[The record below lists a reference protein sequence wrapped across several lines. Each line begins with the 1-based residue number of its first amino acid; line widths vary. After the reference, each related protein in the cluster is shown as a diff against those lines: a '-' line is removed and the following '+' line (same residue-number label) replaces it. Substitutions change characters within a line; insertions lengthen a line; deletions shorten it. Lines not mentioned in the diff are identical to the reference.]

1 MKFHCLKFC
10 LVALVIATSACKESS
25 SDKSSLNRIQP
36 LSRSLKLTDK
46 GSLQG
51 HSDAEFTL
59 VGQAKAPKIN
69 GKSLEATKVFVQN
82 RFAYVVYNEPGL
94 AGLGAVETIDVL
106 NAKKTRSLQLLRFR
120 SYKVNA
126 VFATGDRLFIAGH
139 QGHHLKPK
147 GYLRVMKLRNGV
159 PAEQLALI
167 TLPHSDASAV
177 FVKDSLIYISSAGDG
192 GLTLLNDSYEVVG
205 ESRIFGAQGISAP
218 LFSSSVFVLGGQQ
231 GKVNAFSTSALISTR
246 IPQAMVPSGSV
257 HLSKSQ
263 RFEIEGDLQSGL
275 QFSLASLGKNG
286 FKIFCNIDGTT
297 LVSQKPPKV
306 KGVSSRENF
315 TKSAVVDEGLLFAGN
330 ANGGVQVYALEESSR
345 DESACDNVKIKRL
358 GRLPL
363 GPKVRVNHVEA
374 KNKMLFV
381 ASANDGG
388 VKIISVKPGNQKKL
402 VKDFN
407 LKSSDFI
414 LPPKVQLFTGK
425 KQRWSSPVAKKNQD
439 GLAYW

>member
-1 MKFHCLKFC
+1 MKFLCLKLC
-10 LVALVIATSACKESS
+10 LAALLTVVSACKENQNEKVSS
-25 SDKSSLNRIQP
+25 NRIQP
-36 LSRSLKLTDK
+36 VSQSLKLIDN
-46 GSLQG
+46 GPG
-51 HSDAEFTL
+51 DNNEAEFTL
-59 VGQAKAPKIN
+59 VGRALAPKIN
-69 GKSLEATKVFVQN
+69 GKALEATRVFVRN
-82 RFAYVVYNEPGL
+82 HFAYVAYNEPGL
-94 AGLGAVETIDVL
+94 AGIGAVETIDVL
-106 NAKKTRSLQLLRFR
+106 NPKKTRSLQLMYFHNYR
-120 SYKVNA
+120 VNA
-126 VFATGDRLFIAGH
+126 VFVNGDRLFVVGS
-139 QGHHLKPK
+139 QGNHLKPK
-147 GYLRVMKLRNGV
+147 GYLRVLKLRNGL
-159 PAEQLALI
+159 PAEQLALVN
-167 TLPHSDASAV
+167 LPHSDASAV
-177 FVKDSLIYISSAGDG
+177 FVKESLIYISSAGDG
-192 GLTLLNDSYEVVG
+192 GLTLLNDSYAVVG

-231 GKVNAFSTSALISTR
+231 GKVNAFSTSALVSTR
-246 IPQAMVPSGSV
+246 IPQAMVPAGSV
-257 HLSKSQ
+257 HLSKAQ

-286 FKIFCNIDGTT
+286 FKLFCNIDGTT

-330 ANGGVQVYALEESSR
+330 AKGGVQVYALEESPQ
-345 DESACDNVKIKRL
+345 DESACDNVTVKRL

-363 GPKVRVNHVEA
+363 NQKVRVNHVEA
-374 KNKMLFV
+374 KDKMLFV

-388 VKIISVKPGNQKKL
+388 LKIISVKSKSQSKL